1 MGRPPVT
8 INDKGHNARMK
19 DLKQRAL
26 RGGFAKM
33 CAQAANYALR
43 IGSLMV
49 MARLLNPRDFGL
61 VGMVTAFTGVLSL
74 FRDFGLSAATVQRV
88 DVTEHQMSTLFW
100 INLLVGAIL
109 SLLTAA
115 VAPFAVAF
123 YHEPHLFWVTIAVG
137 STFLF
142 NAAGVQHSALL
153 QRQMRFTALATIDVI
168 GWAGS
173 TLIGISLAM
182 AGFGYWALVGAAV
195 SLPVV
200 GTLCMWFTTRWIP
213 GRPRRG
219 IGLHSMMRFGGGL
232 TLTGL
237 IVYVAYNFE
246 KVLLGR
252 FWGADA
258 VGLYGRAYQ
267 LSTIPTDNLNSAV
280 GEVAFSTL
288 SRVRNDAPRFR
299 NYFLKAYSLV
309 LALTIPITIAVAL
322 FSPELIAAVL
332 GPKWKEAAPI
342 FRLLSPTIL
351 IFALINPIGWLI
363 FSLGMV
369 GRSLKVALVLAPL
382 VICGYII
389 GLPYGP
395 KGVALAYSSVMVL
408 WAVPHI
414 AWGLH
419 GTVVSLRDIAMV
431 ASKPLASGM
440 VAGGIAFGA
449 RLILPQY
456 LSPLPQLI
464 MESAILLVVY
474 LGMLLFVMG
483 QKHFYLDLLREIA
496 KRAPVEEQV
505 LAST

>member
-1 MGRPPVT
+1 
-8 INDKGHNARMK
+8 MK

-33 CAQAANYALR
+33 CAQVANYALR

-49 MARLLNPRDFGL
+49 MARLLSPRDFGL

-100 INLLVGAIL
+100 INLLVGAVL

-115 VAPFAVAF
+115 VAPLAVAF

-137 STFLF
+137 SSFLF
-142 NAAGVQHSALL
+142 NSAGVQHSALL

-168 GWAGS
+168 SWTGS
-173 TLIGISLAM
+173 TLIGISLAL

-200 GTLCMWFTTRWIP
+200 GTICMWFATRWFP
-213 GRPRRG
+213 GRPRKGVELR
-219 IGLHSMMRFGGGL
+219 SMMRFGGGL

-280 GEVAFSTL
+280 GEVAFSAL
-288 SRVRNDAPRFR
+288 SRVRDDPPRFR
-299 NYFLKAYSLV
+299 SYFLKAYSLV
-309 LALTIPITIAVAL
+309 LALTLPITMAVAL
-322 FSPELIAAVL
+322 FAPELIAVLL
-332 GPKWKEAAPI
+332 GPKWKESAPI

-369 GRSLKVALVLAPL
+369 GRSLRVASVLAPL

-395 KGVALAYSSVMVL
+395 KGVALAYSTAMAL
-408 WAVPHI
+408 WVVPHI

-419 GTVVSLRDIAMV
+419 GTVVSLRDIAVV
-431 ASKPLASGM
+431 ASKPFASGV

-449 RLILPQY
+449 RLVLPQF
-456 LSPLPQLI
+456 LSPLPQLVV
-464 MESAILLVVY
+464 ESAILSSVY

-483 QKHFYLDLLREIA
+483 QKHFYVDLLRGFR
-496 KRAPVEEQV
+496 KPAPVEEQA

>member
-1 MGRPPVT
+1 
-8 INDKGHNARMK
+8 MK

-33 CAQAANYALR
+33 CAQVANYALR

-49 MARLLNPRDFGL
+49 MARLLSPRDFGL

-88 DVTEHQMSTLFW
+88 NITEHQMSTLFW
-100 INLLVGAIL
+100 INLLVGAAL

-115 VAPFAVAF
+115 VAPLAVAF

-137 STFLF
+137 SSFLF
-142 NAAGVQHSALL
+142 NSAGVQHSALL
-153 QRQMRFTALATIDVI
+153 QRQMRFTALAKIDVI
-168 GWAGS
+168 SWAGS
-173 TLIGISLAM
+173 TLIGISLAL

-200 GTLCMWFTTRWIP
+200 GTICMWFATRWFP

-219 IGLHSMMRFGGGL
+219 VELRSMMRFGGGL

-252 FWGADA
+252 FWGAGA

-280 GEVAFSTL
+280 GEVAFSAL
-288 SRVRNDAPRFR
+288 SRVRDDPPRFR
-299 NYFLKAYSLV
+299 SYFLKAYSLV
-309 LALTIPITIAVAL
+309 LALTLPITMAVAL
-322 FSPELIAAVL
+322 FAPELIAVLL
-332 GPKWKEAAPI
+332 GPKWKESAPI

-369 GRSLKVALVLAPL
+369 GRSLRVASVLAPL

-395 KGVALAYSSVMVL
+395 KGVALAYSTAMAL
-408 WAVPHI
+408 WVVPHI

-419 GTVVSLRDIAMV
+419 GTVVSLRDIAVV
-431 ASKPLASGM
+431 ASKPFISGI

-449 RLILPQY
+449 RLVLRQF
-456 LSPLPQLI
+456 LSPLPQLVV
-464 MESAILLVVY
+464 ESAVLSSVY

-483 QKHFYLDLLREIA
+483 QKHFYVDLLRGFR
-496 KRAPVEEQV
+496 KPAPVEEQA

>member
-1 MGRPPVT
+1 
-8 INDKGHNARMK
+8 MK

-49 MARLLNPRDFGL
+49 MARLLSPRDFGL

-88 DVTEHQMSTLFW
+88 DVSEHQMSTLFW
-100 INLLVGAIL
+100 INLLVGAVL
-109 SLLTAA
+109 TLLTAA
-115 VAPFAVAF
+115 VAPFAVSF

-137 STFLF
+137 SSFLF
-142 NAAGVQHSALL
+142 NSAGVQHSALL
-153 QRQMRFTALATIDVI
+153 QRQMRFTALATIDVLA
-168 GWAGS
+168 WAGS
-173 TLIGISLAM
+173 TAIGIAM
-182 AGFGYWALVGAAV
+182 ALAGFGYWALVGAAV
-195 SLPVV
+195 STPIV
-200 GTLCMWFTTRWIP
+200 GTLCMWFATRWIP
-213 GRPRRG
+213 GRPRKG
-219 IGLHSMMRFGGGL
+219 IGLHSMMKFGGGL

-288 SRVRNDAPRFR
+288 SRVRDDPPRFR
-299 NYFLKAYSLV
+299 SYFLKAYSLV
-309 LALTIPITIAVAL
+309 LALTLPITMAVGL
-322 FSPELIAAVL
+322 FAPELIAVLL
-332 GPKWKEAAPI
+332 GPKWKESAPI

-363 FSLGMV
+363 FSLGMI
-369 GRSLKVALVLAPL
+369 GRSLRVAMVLAPL

-395 KGVALAYSSVMVL
+395 KGVALAYSTVMTL
-408 WAVPHI
+408 WAIPHI

-419 GTVVSLRDIAMV
+419 GTVVSLRDVALV
-431 ASKPLASGM
+431 ASKPFASGV
-440 VAGGIAFGA
+440 VAGAIAFGA
-449 RLILPQY
+449 RLVLPHF
-456 LSPLPQLI
+456 LSPFPQLAV
-464 MESAILLVVY
+464 ESAILSLIY

-483 QKHFYLDLLREIA
+483 QKHFYVDLLRGFRKSA
-496 KRAPVEEQV
+496 AVEEQA
-505 LAST
+505 LAPT

>member
-1 MGRPPVT
+1 
-8 INDKGHNARMK
+8 MK

-88 DVTEHQMSTLFW
+88 DITEHQMSTLFW
-100 INLLVGAIL
+100 INLLVGAGL

-115 VAPFAVAF
+115 VAPIAVAF

-137 STFLF
+137 SSFLF
-142 NAAGVQHSALL
+142 NSAGVQHSALL

-168 GWAGS
+168 SWAGS
-173 TLIGISLAM
+173 TLIGISLAL

-200 GTLCMWFTTRWIP
+200 GTLCMWFATRWIP
-213 GRPRRG
+213 GRPRKG
-219 IGLHSMMRFGGGL
+219 IGLRSMMRFGGGL

-252 FWGADA
+252 FWGAEA

-267 LSTIPTDNLNSAV
+267 LSTMPTDNLNAAV
-280 GEVAFSTL
+280 GEVAFSAL
-288 SRVRNDAPRFR
+288 SRVRDDPPRFR
-299 NYFLKAYSLV
+299 SYFLKAYALV
-309 LALTIPITIAVAL
+309 LAMTIPITIAVAL
-322 FSPELIAAVL
+322 FSPELIAVLL
-332 GPKWKEAAPI
+332 GPKWKDTAPI

-369 GRSLKVALVLAPL
+369 GRSLRVALVLAPL

-395 KGVALAYSSVMVL
+395 KGVALAYSTAMAL
-408 WAVPHI
+408 WVVPHI

-419 GTVVSLRDIAMV
+419 GTVVSLRDIAVV
-431 ASKPLASGM
+431 ASKPFASGI
-440 VAGGIAFGA
+440 VAGAIAFGA
-449 RLILPQY
+449 RLILPKF
-456 LSPLPQLI
+456 LSPLPQLVV
-464 MESAILLVVY
+464 ESAILAVVY

-483 QKHFYLDLLREIA
+483 QKHFYVDLLRGFR
-496 KRAPVEEQV
+496 KPTPVEEPA

>member
-1 MGRPPVT
+1 
-8 INDKGHNARMK
+8 MK

-49 MARLLNPRDFGL
+49 MARLLSPRDFGL

-88 DVTEHQMSTLFW
+88 DITEHQMSTLFW
-100 INLLVGAIL
+100 INLLVGTIL
-109 SLLTAA
+109 SLMTAA

-137 STFLF
+137 SSFLF
-142 NAAGVQHSALL
+142 NSAGVQHSALL
-153 QRQMRFTALATIDVI
+153 QRQMRFTALATIDVVS
-168 GWAGS
+168 WAGS
-173 TLIGISLAM
+173 TLIGIILAV

-200 GTLCMWFTTRWIP
+200 GTLCMWFATRWIP
-213 GRPRRG
+213 GRPRKG
-219 IGLHSMMRFGGGL
+219 IELHSMMRFGGGL

-252 FWGADA
+252 FWGAEV

-280 GEVAFSTL
+280 GEVAFSAL
-288 SRVRNDAPRFR
+288 SRVRNDLPRFR
-299 NYFLKAYSLV
+299 NYFLKGYSLV
-309 LALTIPITIAVAL
+309 LTLTIPITIAVAL
-322 FSPELIAAVL
+322 FSPDLISVLL

-342 FRLLSPTIL
+342 FRLLAPTIL
-351 IFALINPIGWLI
+351 VFAVINPIGWLI
-363 FSLGMV
+363 FSLGMIR
-369 GRSLKVALVLAPL
+369 RSLKVAMVLAPL
-382 VICGYII
+382 VICSYVM

-395 KGVALAYSSVMVL
+395 KGVAFAYSAVMIL
-408 WAVPHI
+408 WVVPHV
-414 AWGLH
+414 AWGVH
-419 GTVVSLRDIAMV
+419 GTMISLRDIALA
-431 ASKPLASGM
+431 ASRPLVSGT
-440 VAGGIAFGA
+440 VAGAVAFAAQFLCG
-449 RLILPQY
+449 QS
-456 LSPLPQLI
+456 LSPLPRLI
-464 MESAILLVVY
+464 LGSAVLIGAYVL
-474 LGMLLFVMG
+474 MLFYVMG
-483 QKHFYLDLLREIA
+483 QKSLYLNLFRDIRG
-496 KRAPVEEQV
+496 RSSVEEV
-505 LAST
+505 TSVPA

>member
-1 MGRPPVT
+1 
-8 INDKGHNARMK
+8 MK

-33 CAQAANYALR
+33 CAQVANYALR

-49 MARLLNPRDFGL
+49 MARLLSPRDFGL

-88 DVTEHQMSTLFW
+88 NITEHQMSTLFW
-100 INLLVGAIL
+100 INLLVGAAL

-115 VAPFAVAF
+115 VAPLAVAF

-137 STFLF
+137 SSFLF
-142 NAAGVQHSALL
+142 NSAGVQHSALL
-153 QRQMRFTALATIDVI
+153 QRQMRFTALAKIDVI
-168 GWAGS
+168 SWAGS
-173 TLIGISLAM
+173 TLIGISLAL

-200 GTLCMWFTTRWIP
+200 GTICMWFATRWFP

-219 IGLHSMMRFGGGL
+219 VELRSMMRFGGGL

-252 FWGADA
+252 FWGAGA

-280 GEVAFSTL
+280 GEVAFSAL
-288 SRVRNDAPRFR
+288 SRVRDDPPRFR
-299 NYFLKAYSLV
+299 SYFLKAYSLV
-309 LALTIPITIAVAL
+309 LALTLPITMAVAL
-322 FSPELIAAVL
+322 FAPELIAVLL
-332 GPKWKEAAPI
+332 GPKWKESAPI

-369 GRSLKVALVLAPL
+369 GRSLRVASVLAPL

-395 KGVALAYSSVMVL
+395 KGVALAYSTAMAL
-408 WAVPHI
+408 WVVPHI

-419 GTVVSLRDIAMV
+419 GTVVSLRDIAVV
-431 ASKPLASGM
+431 ASKPFISGI

-449 RLILPQY
+449 RLVLPQF
-456 LSPLPQLI
+456 LSPLPQLVV
-464 MESAILLVVY
+464 ESAVLSSVY

-483 QKHFYLDLLREIA
+483 QKHFYVDLLRGFR
-496 KRAPVEEQV
+496 KPAPVEEQA